1 MKTYDTI
8 NSSGT
13 LKKIDAP
20 ERKTKGEDNCK
31 SITDKSSFI
40 PNSELMKKKLKML
53 GINTKA
59 LYDFTDGKDNGMHI
73 PISRIKGADIA
84 EIEQEIKQ
92 DNKNIADAKEKAEAA
107 QKAKEQATAEYNAM
121 KEAMNPNA

>member
-13 LKKIDAP
+13 LQKIDAP
-20 ERKTKGEDNCK
+20 ERKTKGKETCK

-40 PNSELMKKKLKML
+40 PNSELMKKKLTML

-59 LYDFTDGKDNGMHI
+59 LYDFKNGQDNGMQV

-84 EIEQEIKQ
+84 EIEQAIKQ

-107 QKAKEQATAEYNAM
+107 QRAKEQATAEYNAM